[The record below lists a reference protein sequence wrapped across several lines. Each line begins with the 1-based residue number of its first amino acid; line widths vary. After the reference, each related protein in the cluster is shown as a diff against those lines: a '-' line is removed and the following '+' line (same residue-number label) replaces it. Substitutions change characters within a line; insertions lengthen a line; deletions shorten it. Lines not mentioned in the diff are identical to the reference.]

1 MDAFPHLA
9 ELLSDVRVHPGIRGA
24 RVGDRDITADTAGRL
39 RQKLITAL
47 YETFHVGHA
56 FAEER
61 PRTYR
66 DPLFEELLG
75 AATPHDTTMAAARL
89 DGDGLVLVDGVRVR
103 VPEPDVAGPRVR
115 MPARR
120 PGLSP
125 GFFLVD
131 GSRGH
136 SSRRPLLRVYVH
148 LRTPEEA
155 VRTWGEVLRA
165 LERDGVP
172 YRAKVTSSR
181 RLFPRRDGLVVYLG
195 EDAWHGASVVA
206 DAVPRPDAPR
216 LTAPTSSFAQEL
228 APGIAIAWE
237 PEDTRPGMRG
247 MSFGQHRA
255 AAVADAL
262 LAHAAGS
269 GRTLDDCLRE
279 QLTAANIDHE
289 ALYRNANSPRLPEVA
304 HSTSRSRAI
313 PERNGGQPS

>member
-1 MDAFPHLA
+1 MDDFPDLA
-9 ELLSDVRVHPGIRGA
+9 TLLSAVRVHADTRSA
-24 RVGDRDITADTAGRL
+24 HVGERHITADTAGQL

-56 FAEER
+56 FTEDR

-66 DPLFEELLG
+66 DPWLEQQLSE
-75 AATPHDTTMAAARL
+75 ATPHDTTMATARL

-103 VPEPDVAGPRVR
+103 VPEPDVVATRVR

-136 SSRRPLLRVYVH
+136 SARRPLLRVYVH
-148 LRTPEEA
+148 VRTPEEA
-155 VRTWGEVLRA
+155 VRTWGDVLRA

-195 EDAWHGASVVA
+195 ENAWHAASVVA
-206 DAVPRPDAPR
+206 DAVTRPATHH
-216 LTAPTSSFAQEL
+216 LTAPTSSFTREL
-228 APGIAIAWE
+228 APGISIAWE

-255 AAVADAL
+255 AALADAL
-262 LAHAAGS
+262 LEHADGN
-269 GRTLDDCLRE
+269 GRALHACLRE
-279 QLTAANIDHE
+279 QLAAANIDQE
-289 ALYRNANSPRLPEVA
+289 TLYRNVDSPRLP
-304 HSTSRSRAI
+304 
-313 PERNGGQPS
+313 

>member
-1 MDAFPHLA
+1 MDDFPDLA
-9 ELLSDVRVHPGIRGA
+9 TLLSDVRVHPGTRSA
-24 RVGDRDITADTAGRL
+24 HVGERPITAETAGQL

-47 YETFHVGHA
+47 YETFHVGNA
-56 FAEER
+56 FGEDR

-66 DPLFEELLG
+66 DPWLEERLG
-75 AATPHDTTMAAARL
+75 AATPHDTTMATARL

-103 VPEPDVAGPRVR
+103 VPEPDVVGTRVR

-136 SSRRPLLRVYVH
+136 SARRPLLRVYVH
-148 LRTPEEA
+148 VRTPEEA

-165 LERDGVP
+165 LEREGVP

-195 EDAWHGASVVA
+195 EDAWHAASVVA
-206 DAVPRPDAPR
+206 DAVPRPTASHPA
-216 LTAPTSSFAQEL
+216 APTSSFAREL
-228 APGIAIAWE
+228 APGIAVAWE

-262 LAHAAGS
+262 LEHADGS
-269 GRTLDDCLRE
+269 GRALDDCLRE
-279 QLTAANIDHE
+279 QLAAANIDHE
-289 ALYRNANSPRLPEVA
+289 ALYRNADSPRLP
-304 HSTSRSRAI
+304 
-313 PERNGGQPS
+313 